1 MGLCLQ
7 RKIMQFH
14 SKQIGTLPGDHNQPG
29 GPATERTHMKKNI
42 LKKEYQPGGSKRHEI
57 LEKAVRYLLDPRFGT
72 QNFKHSFLTKK
83 LGLSE
88 TEYLEALNKAT
99 NGGVVESVWN

>member
-1 MGLCLQ
+1 MYPEVGYY
-7 RKIMQFH
+7 
-14 SKQIGTLPGDHNQPG
+14 GTS
-29 GPATERTHMKKNI
+29 TERMNMKKNI
-42 LKKEYQPGGSKRHEI
+42 LKKEYQPGGSKRHEM

-72 QNFKHSFLTKK
+72 QNFKHSFLVNKI
-83 LGLSE
+83 GLTE